1 MFVLS
6 SKRATILDTKIVTK
20 LKKKVNKKTRKN
32 KVFDYKSLIY
42 ETELKVLIMFQ
53 RDKHLQTDTE

>member
-1 MFVLS
+1 MKLLNNFPTQ
-6 SKRATILDTKIVTK
+6 RAIKQP
-20 LKKKVNKKTRKN
+20 RKN

-53 RDKHLQTDTE
+53 RDKHLQPETESIPPG